1 MPNPIA
7 RERAFFGEERASDI
21 PFPVWERWSLIPFRF
36 TGSGSKFRFKGVILT

>member
-7 RERAFFGEERASDI
+7 RERAPFGEERVSDI

-36 TGSGSKFRFKGVILT
+36 TGSGSKV